1 MSQDQT
7 SVFTYRTR
15 PCSSSRQAS
24 LGGPLF
30 LCAVILAAFCN
41 IYFVAKQWDQLWTFP
56 QSVTQS
62 EREDLDAFYRA
73 SELAQEGRAVE
84 AYDPEIFR
92 PGLSET
98 QNHLIFVN
106 PPHFLL
112 FAYPMASFSYGE
124 VKAASGILIL
134 ASLLLIPLF
143 ARQPAEM
150 VILFALSAG
159 LHYTLLRMNIS
170 VVMVALI
177 VFALQYAE
185 RRPVL
190 AGLALAVAT
199 IKPQY
204 GWLVP
209 FFLLNSGAYRCFAVA
224 AIGTVF
230 LVAASVLAFGWDSW
244 PAFLGIFSDPD
255 FKKYALGVTP
265 GSLSLQATVGKLGG
279 SDGLRSTVQV
289 IAMAASAGLVLF
301 LPRRWSREARI
312 GVMLLASAAVAS
324 SFLYYSWSLVC
335 AGLLFMLLAVPR
347 WPVSMQ
353 AIAGLVW
360 MQPALAMLFFNI
372 YPAYA
377 TAYSVFVY
385 ATICA
390 SLALAIVLVAR
401 QDRMTPVRAG

>member
-1 MSQDQT
+1 M
-7 SVFTYRTR
+7 
-15 PCSSSRQAS
+15 
-24 LGGPLF
+24 
-30 LCAVILAAFCN
+30 ILAAFCN

-73 SELAQEGRAVE
+73 SQLAQEGRAVD
-84 AYDPEIFR
+84 AYDPEVFR
-92 PGLSET
+92 PGLSEA
-98 QNHLIFVN
+98 QHHLIFVN

-124 VKAASGILIL
+124 VKAATGILIL

-150 VILFALSAG
+150 IVLFALSAG

-199 IKPQY
+199 VKPQY

-224 AIGTVF
+224 AAGTIV
-230 LVAASVLAFGWDSW
+230 LVALSVLAFGAESW

-265 GSLSLQATVGKLGG
+265 GSLSLQATIGKLGG
-279 SDGLRSTVQV
+279 SDGLRSTIQM

-312 GVMLLASAAVAS
+312 GVMLLASAAVSS

-353 AIAGLVW
+353 AAAGLVW
-360 MQPALAMLFFNI
+360 LQPALAMLLFNL
-372 YPAYA
+372 YPGYA

-390 SLALAIVLVAR
+390 TLAFAIRLNVKNDGIEPAF
-401 QDRMTPVRAG
+401 AG

>member
-1 MSQDQT
+1 M
-7 SVFTYRTR
+7 
-15 PCSSSRQAS
+15 
-24 LGGPLF
+24 
-30 LCAVILAAFCN
+30 ILAAFCN
-41 IYFVAKQWDQLWTFP
+41 IYFVAKQWDQLWAFP

-73 SELAQEGRAVE
+73 SQLAQEGRAVD
-84 AYDPEIFR
+84 AYDPEVFR
-92 PGLSET
+92 PGLSEA
-98 QNHLIFVN
+98 QHHLIFVN

-124 VKAASGILIL
+124 VKAATGILIL

-150 VILFALSAG
+150 IVLFALSAG

-199 IKPQY
+199 VKPQY

-209 FFLLNSGAYRCFAVA
+209 FFLLNSGAYRCFAA
-224 AIGTVF
+224 AAVGTIV
-230 LVAASVLAFGWDSW
+230 LVALSVLAFGAESW

-265 GSLSLQATVGKLGG
+265 GSLSLQATIGKLGG
-279 SDGLRSTVQV
+279 SDGLRSTIQM

-312 GVMLLASAAVAS
+312 GVMLLASAAVSS

-353 AIAGLVW
+353 AAAGLVW
-360 MQPALAMLFFNI
+360 LQPALAMLLFNL
-372 YPAYA
+372 YPGYA

-390 SLALAIVLVAR
+390 TLALAIRLSVKNDGIEPAF
-401 QDRMTPVRAG
+401 AG